1 MLACFYNLSKSVLPA
16 ALQIIPENFM
26 SRRLIMLFALPLS
39 SLLPLLCT
47 HSIAADE
54 KTGTATIERQTRTI
68 NGWTVHIDKRLLQKE
83 PKATS
88 HAMNLLKKQLVEIIR
103 VVPKP
108 AVAELQKVPLYFSPE
123 YEAKKGRAEFHP
135 GEEWL
140 KENGRDPAMVKAVEF
155 SNVMSFEQ
163 EMRRMPNFALH
174 ELAHAY
180 HNLVLNEGFG
190 NPQIA
195 AVYERAKESGKYDNV
210 ERWHGVPNK
219 NTFEKAY
226 AMTNPMEYFAETT
239 EAYFSKND
247 FFPFTSAELK
257 KTDPEMFDLL
267 TELWG
272 VNEK

>member
-1 MLACFYNLSKSVLPA
+1 
-16 ALQIIPENFM
+16 M
-26 SRRLIMLFALPLS
+26 SRRFIVTIALPLFAI
-39 SLLPLLCT
+39 LPLLST
-47 HSIAADE
+47 PLLAADE
-54 KTGTATIERQTRTI
+54 NTGNSNIERETRMI

-83 PKATS
+83 PKATR
-88 HAMNLLKKQLVEIIR
+88 HALDLLKKQLVEIIR

-108 AVAELQKVPLYFSPE
+108 AVTELQKVPLYFSPE
-123 YEAKKGRAEFHP
+123 YEPNKGRAEFHP
-135 GEEWL
+135 GEQWL
-140 KENGRDPAMVKAVEF
+140 KENGRDPVMVKAVEF

-180 HNLVLNEGFG
+180 HNLVLEEGFG
-190 NPQIA
+190 NPQVT
-195 AVYERAKESGKYDNV
+195 AVYERAKDSGKYDNV
-210 ERWHGVPNK
+210 ERWNGVPGRNS
-219 NTFEKAY
+219 FEKAY

-239 EAYFSKND
+239 EAYFVKND

-272 VNEK
+272 VKVKKR

>member
-1 MLACFYNLSKSVLPA
+1 MSRHLILLFVLP
-16 ALQIIPENFM
+16 LF
-26 SRRLIMLFALPLS
+26 SMLPVLF
-39 SLLPLLCT
+39 T
-47 HSIAADE
+47 HFVAADE
-54 KTGTATIERQTRTI
+54 KSGNSTIERETRII
-68 NGWTVHIDKRLLQKE
+68 NGWTAHIDKRLLQKE
-83 PKATS
+83 PKATR

-123 YEAKKGRAEFHP
+123 YQPNSAQAAFHP
-135 GEEWL
+135 GEQWL
-140 KENGRDPAMVKAVEF
+140 KENGRDPVMAKAVEF
-155 SNVMSFEQ
+155 TNVMNFEQ

-180 HNLVLNEGFG
+180 HNLVLDEGFG
-190 NPQIA
+190 NLQIA

-210 ERWHGVPNK
+210 ECWHGVPNK

-226 AMTNPMEYFAETT
+226 AMTNPMEYFAEST

-272 VNEK
+272 VNEKKR

>member
-1 MLACFYNLSKSVLPA
+1 
-16 ALQIIPENFM
+16 M
-26 SRRLIMLFALPLS
+26 SRCLNMLFV
-39 SLLPLLCT
+39 LLLFGMWPLLVT
-47 HSIAADE
+47 HLVAADE
-54 KTGTATIERQTRTI
+54 QPGNSTTERESRSI
-68 NGWTVHIDKRLLQKE
+68 YGWTVHIDKRLLQKE
-83 PKATS
+83 PKATR
-88 HAMNLLKKQLVEIIR
+88 HALNLLKKQLLEIIR

-123 YEAKKGRAEFHP
+123 YEPNKGRAEFHP
-135 GEEWL
+135 GEQWL
-140 KENGRDPAMVKAVEF
+140 KENGRDPVMAKAVEF
-155 SNVMSFEQ
+155 TNVMNFKQ

-180 HNLVLNEGFG
+180 HDLVLEEGFG
-190 NPQIA
+190 NLQIT
-195 AVYERAKESGKYDNV
+195 AVYERAGESGKYDNV

-247 FFPFTSAELK
+247 YFPFTNAELK

-272 VNEK
+272 VKKK